1 MDIQGMIASWFQG
14 WLQSLGPGLIRIGI
28 FLVALLF
35 VIIGFKVIAG

>member
-1 MDIQGMIASWFQG
+1 MDIQSLIASWFQG
-14 WLQSLGPGLIRIGI
+14 WQQSLGPGLIRIGI